1 MTETELPCNE
11 TTFSSLSFQR
21 ESRATHGQL
30 KGGKGV
36 LSSLILRD
44 NEGRHI
50 YVPSLS
56 PFVGVQLRLHI
67 ETASTAVSHVDVRRP
82 HHQQHAGCDFAPRVW
97 CARSVWRTEVVALC
111 QSLIRYDREPEIDRV
126 FLVRLR
132 ALLDR
137 RPIRSRVNWSERRSR
152 GGRSDGLIVGARR
165 SGRIGSG
172 VSPPH
177 FLMVEKIQ
185 SQILKQYQH
194 GR

>member
-1 MTETELPCNE
+1 M
-11 TTFSSLSFQR
+11 SSLSL
-21 ESRATHGQL
+21 H
-30 KGGKGV
+30 
-36 LSSLILRD
+36 
-44 NEGRHI
+44 
-50 YVPSLS
+50 
-56 PFVGVQLRLHI
+56 PFVGVQLRLHAI
-67 ETASTAVSHVDVRRP
+67 ETASTAVSHGDVRRP

-97 CARSVWRTEVVALC
+97 CARALWRTEVVA
-111 QSLIRYDREPEIDRV
+111 QIIRCDREPEIDRV

-177 FLMVEKIQ
+177 FLMVEKYEFQ
-185 SQILKQYQH
+185 
-194 GR
+194 